1 MTDRAQR
8 ANRTAGSAAPLPAA
22 QNFRRVG
29 VLSVGLY
36 RLPHL
41 RAFLGA
47 EAIVPA
53 PLAAAQVDCV
63 AGWGRRPSGQRARRH
78 ARRLGVPFVALEDG
92 FVRSLAP
99 GATGAPPLSI
109 VADPLGIYY
118 DAGAPSALEARI
130 ASAAAPDPA
139 LLARAAAAMARLR
152 AERLSKYNDAP
163 PIALGPPTRPRVLVV
178 DQTAGDQSIRHGGG
192 AAAAFPRML
201 AAALAEHPQA
211 EIIVKTHP
219 DVALGRSCGHL
230 GAAAADP
237 RVRLLAAPANPMAL
251 LEQVD
256 RVYVV
261 TSLLGFEALVAGLPV
276 TCFGVPF
283 YAGWGLTDD
292 RVPPPARRGGAR
304 SLERVFAEAYLG
316 YARYV
321 DPETGARCELE
332 CVLDHLALQRRA
344 RAAAPRR
351 SVCIGFS
358 RWKRTFVPAFLGSPE
373 VIFAGDARAAAVRL
387 HGDAQLVV
395 WGNRAD
401 AAVCALATRRG
412 LPVVRV
418 EDGFLRSVGLGAE
431 LHAPASLVVDGEGLY
446 YDPAT
451 PSALERILE
460 TRDFTADELARAR
473 ALRDRIIDAG
483 LSKYNVGARRA
494 VGPRRRDRPVVLVVG
509 QVEDDASVERG
520 CLDVRTNL
528 DLLRAARRASPDAHL
543 IWKPH
548 PDIDRGL
555 RRGAVPAAA
564 WHRLADELAADASIA
579 DCLAAADEVHTMTS
593 LAGFEALLRGKRVV
607 VYGQPFYAGWGLTDD
622 RHPHPRRT
630 QRLTLDELVAGTLI
644 RYPRYVSGASGALTT
659 PERVV
664 EELCAARGAPTTAT
678 RRFAGW
684 TRRRLA
690 QARGLAAPA
699 GRAWRPQRAA
709 PPPSPALPDWGVTHA
724 LLLQGPPGP
733 FLARFA
739 AELRAQGLRTTKI
752 NFHGG
757 DALFHR
763 GAGTIAFRGR
773 PDEWRAF
780 VGDVIAARG
789 CDGVF
794 LFGDCREHHRVAIEV
809 ARARG
814 LAVWV
819 FEEGYLRPDWITL
832 ESDGVNGFSRLPRD
846 PDVYRRA
853 GLPPPP
859 PPVSVG
865 RTFGRMAWYAS
876 SYALAHALARRRYPH
891 YRHHRTLDLRFHAFA
906 WLRGA
911 ARKLWYRRREAP
923 LLGRLTG
930 ERSRRYFLVALQTHG
945 DAQLRHSPYG
955 EVRDFIDDVVT
966 TFATHGDPADALV
979 FKHHPLDRPFRE
991 YGPLLQSLA
1000 MQHGLNGRLL
1010 SVHDL
1015 HLPTLLRHA
1024 RGCITI
1030 NSTAG
1035 LQALHHGT
1043 PVKAM
1048 GTAVYDLPGLGH
1060 QGPLAD
1066 FLRAP
1071 GRVDAALW
1079 DAFHRWLLWHNQF
1092 NGSFYA
1098 RRGAGRR
1105 GTGVRWTLQPATPA
1119 PPPVPDPDRR
1129 SAGRRRRKLAKLRIA
1144 PAQFCADA
1152 ADPLTRLLGGAV
1164 ARRVERSALAM
1175 ALLEDPLA
1183 ACWSRAPALV
1193 ARALAAAAHRRTR
1206 ARAARLAAAGMPVVS
1221 VIVAARDAAAT
1232 VERSLRSLLAQTYQP
1247 LEIVVVDDASTDATA
1262 AIAARVAA
1270 TDDRVRLLRNTRP
1283 RGAAGARNAGLAR
1296 ATGAYLTFQDAD
1308 DVSHPERIER
1318 QLAAL
1323 LGRPDAAVC
1332 VCNFR
1337 RETAEGVRVIVNG
1350 RRFARCPLSMLF
1362 PREPVFTTLGYLAS
1376 LAVGEDSEYYQR
1388 IRTVF
1393 GRNSEVHLFETLYRA
1408 RYAPDSLLFSHG
1420 TVTAEAPHRIRHTPC
1435 ERTRLATAAA
1445 GARLDAVRRGDASPY
1460 VAFDG

>member
-1 MTDRAQR
+1 MTDRAQQ

-22 QNFRRVG
+22 QVFRRVG

-47 EAIVPA
+47 ESIVPV

-63 AGWGRRPSGQRARRH
+63 AGWGHRPSGQRARRH
-78 ARRLGVPFVALEDG
+78 ARRLGVPFLALEDG
-92 FVRSLAP
+92 FVRSLAS

-109 VADPLGIYY
+109 VVDTLGIYY

-130 ASAAAPDPA
+130 ANAVAPDPA

-163 PIALGPPTRPRVLVV
+163 QTALGPRTRPRVLVV
-178 DQTAGDQSIRHGGG
+178 DQTAGDQSIRHGGAG
-192 AAAAFPRML
+192 AAAFPRML
-201 AAALAEHPQA
+201 AAALADHPQA

-219 DVALGRSCGHL
+219 DVALGRRRGHL
-230 GAAAADP
+230 GAAAGDP
-237 RVRLLAAPANPMAL
+237 RVRLLAAPANPMVL

-292 RVPPPARRGGAR
+292 RIPPPTRRGRAR

-316 YARYV
+316 YARYI

-332 CVLDHLALQRRA
+332 RVLDHLALQRRA

-373 VIFAGDARAAAVRL
+373 VTFADDARAAAAQL
-387 HGDAQLVV
+387 QGDAQLVV
-395 WGNRAD
+395 WGDRAD
-401 AAVCALATRRG
+401 AAVRALATRRG

-460 TRDFTADELARAR
+460 ARDFTADELARAR
-473 ALRDRIIDAG
+473 VLRERIVELG

-494 VGPRRRDRPVVLVVG
+494 VGSRRRDRPVVLVVG
-509 QVEDDASVERG
+509 QVEDDASVELG

-528 DLLRAARRASPDAHL
+528 DLLRAARQARPDAHV

-548 PDIDRGL
+548 PDVARGL

-564 WHRLADELAADASIA
+564 WRRLADEVVADGSIA

-593 LAGFEALLRGKRVV
+593 LAGFEALLRAKRVV

-644 RYPRYVSGASGALTT
+644 RYPRYVSAASGTLTT

-664 EELCAARGAPTTAT
+664 EELCAARGAPATAT
-678 RRFAGW
+678 RRLAGW

-690 QARGLAAPA
+690 QARGLAAT
-699 GRAWRPQRAA
+699 AWRHQRAA
-709 PPPSPALPDWGVTHA
+709 PPPGRALPDWGVTHA

-733 FLARFA
+733 FLARFG

-763 GAGTIAFRGR
+763 GADTIAFRGR

-780 VGDVIAARG
+780 VGDVIATRG

-832 ESDGVNGFSRLPRD
+832 ERDGVNGFSRLPRD

-859 PPVSVG
+859 PPAPVG

-876 SYALAHALARRRYPH
+876 SYALAHALGRRRYPH
-891 YRHHRTLDLRFHAFA
+891 YRHHRTLDLRFHACA

-911 ARKLWYRRREAP
+911 ARKLWYRWREAP

-930 ERSRRYFLVALQTHG
+930 ERSQRYFLVALQTHG

-955 EVRDFIDDVVT
+955 EVRDFIDDVVA
-966 TFATHGDPADALV
+966 TFAAHGDPADALV

-991 YGPLLQSLA
+991 YGPLLHSLA
-1000 MQHGLNGRLL
+1000 TRHDLNGRLL

-1048 GTAVYDLPGLGH
+1048 GTAVYDLPGLAH
-1060 QGPLAD
+1060 QGTLAD

-1071 GRVDAALW
+1071 GCVDAALW
-1079 DAFHRWLLWHNQF
+1079 GAFRRWLLWHNQF

-1098 RRGAGRR
+1098 RRGGGRR
-1105 GTGVRWTLQPATPA
+1105 GTGVRWALQPAPLA
-1119 PPPVPDPDRR
+1119 PPPVPDP
-1129 SAGRRRRKLAKLRIA
+1129 AGRRRRKLAKLRTA
-1144 PAQFCADA
+1144 PGQFCADA
-1152 ADPLTRLLGGAV
+1152 ADPLTRVLGGV
-1164 ARRVERSALAM
+1164 LARRVERSALAM
-1175 ALLEDPLA
+1175 SLLEDPLA
-1183 ACWSRAPALV
+1183 ACRSRAPALV
-1193 ARALAAAAHRRTR
+1193 ARALDAAARRR
-1206 ARAARLAAAGMPVVS
+1206 ARTRAARLGAAGMPVVS
-1221 VIVAARDAAAT
+1221 VIVAARNAAAT
-1232 VERSLRSLLAQTYQP
+1232 VERSLRSLLSQTYQP
-1247 LEIVVVDDASTDATA
+1247 LEIVVLDDASTDATGE
-1262 AIAARVAA
+1262 IAARLAA
-1270 TDDRVRLLRNTRP
+1270 TDGRVRLLRNARP

-1337 RETAEGVRVIVNG
+1337 RETEAGVRVTVNG

-1362 PREPVFTTLGYLAS
+1362 PREPVFTALGYLSS
-1376 LAVGEDSEYYQR
+1376 LAVGEDSEYHQR

-1393 GRNSEVHLFETLYRA
+1393 GADSEVHLFETLYRA

-1420 TVTAEAPHRIRHTPC
+1420 TVTTEAPHRIRHTPC
-1435 ERTRLATAAA
+1435 ERMRIAAADA